1 MLKRLLRREKPV
13 DDEQIPVEQ
22 AGPALAHYGAG
33 QIGEERQQTGGAA
46 RPARRIRVRWG
57 WLLGILALAAVALAL
72 STDVS
77 AWLPAEWLAR
87 WPLVVIGLGAVGLLA
102 GMVASWGPGALGG
115 PQLIALGGVGLL
127 AQQGTAPNWMVIGG
141 AWLAALGVG
150 LVVRGLTMI
159 RR

>member
-1 MLKRLLRREKPV
+1 
-13 DDEQIPVEQ
+13 
-22 AGPALAHYGAG
+22 
-33 QIGEERQQTGGAA
+33 
-46 RPARRIRVRWG
+46 
-57 WLLGILALAAVALAL
+57 
-72 STDVS
+72 
-77 AWLPAEWLAR
+77 
-87 WPLVVIGLGAVGLLA
+87 VGLLA

-127 AQQGTAPNWMVIGG
+127 AQQGTAPNWTVIGG